1 MVQVQHYILF
11 DSLTHA
17 CKMMIRRRRRRGR
30 RGRTM
35 GKEVVR
41 ERINVPLGN
50 LLCLLS
56 LSCKIE
62 SSAE

>member
-1 MVQVQHYILF
+1 ME
-11 DSLTHA
+11 
-17 CKMMIRRRRRRGR
+17 
-30 RGRTM
+30 
-35 GKEVVR
+35 KEVVR